1 MVQLEENGRLI
12 VREMLRQ
19 EAGAFARND
28 DDVGCVENLELEI
41 QLKGNEPVQKNY
53 ISIPKPLYGEVKEY
67 LEDLINRNW
76 ICKSRSAYSS
86 PMVCVRKKDG
96 SLRPIPR
103 TAADSSDTRHLKWSG
118 RQQMVY
124 SSRSRKGLS
133 PRIHGTRKSP
143 SYCFCDPLG
152 IVPME

>member
-1 MVQLEENGRLI
+1 MGQLEENERLI

-41 QLKGNEPVQKNY
+41 QLEDNEPMQKNY

-76 ICKSRSAYSS
+76 FSKSRSAYSS
-86 PMVCVRKKDG
+86 PIVCIRKRVG
-96 SLRPIPR
+96 
-103 TAADSSDTRHLKWSG
+103 A
-118 RQQMVY
+118 
-124 SSRSRKGLS
+124 
-133 PRIHGTRKSP
+133 
-143 SYCFCDPLG
+143 
-152 IVPME
+152 